1 MLCLN
6 KRFISFTNLI
16 KNMEQT
22 KFIKYLG
29 DTPITRIL
37 DFLITGRD
45 FDYSLSDIARN
56 AGISWSTLY
65 RIWPNLISNKIV
77 KPTREIGK
85 AKLFQLNQDNEIV
98 LNLVKLYKSI
108 LKSNIKIIE
117 NKKLKI

>member
-1 MLCLN
+1 
-6 KRFISFTNLI
+6 
-16 KNMEQT
+16 MEQT

-65 RIWPNLISNKIV
+65 RIWPNLIRNKIV